1 MQGEP
6 SRVQDCTTVEFSGV
20 ASIVDPPSSWV
31 ASWLGV
37 DGAVPGCYA
46 VAVRASE
53 HGLGEEVEEILRER
67 GIDWRA
73 RVGE

>member
-20 ASIVDPPSSWV
+20 ASIIDPPASWV
-31 ASWLGV
+31 AAWLGV
-37 DGAVPGCYA
+37 DGAVPGVYA
-46 VAVRASE
+46 VAVRADALS
-53 HGLGEEVEEILRER
+53 EEVEEMLTER

-73 RVGE
+73 RLGG